1 MLFLKDKKQ
10 LSSRGHCCWDCVKS
24 FRILVETNIEKN
36 IATVMCMNK
45 KIFGCVSW
53 YFAWISWLLG
63 SGLTGIMTADV
74 GVGFSC

>member
-45 KIFGCVSW
+45 KIFGCVS
-53 YFAWISWLLG
+53 
-63 SGLTGIMTADV
+63 
-74 GVGFSC
+74 